1 MTFLIPLQLRFL
13 LGSPFPEMTGL
24 KVDMLFGSEELA
36 DSKFLDTRL
45 QKSFELFP
53 TMKAAFS
60 NLPNRDHR
68 QLDLLVRASLEKV
81 RQIES
86 VLGSPSSIV

>member
-13 LGSPFPEMTGL
+13 LGSPFTEMTGL